1 MRSAW
6 IDLLMFANHEDK
18 QIIFDYKPII
28 VKRGQYLTS
37 VRKLSAR
44 WKWDKERTL
53 KYLRLLEQLGMITKD
68 SNNRRTLLTIEN
80 YEKYQDW
87 QDTEPPTT
95 PHTRR
100 TQDGHS
106 TATNNN
112 ENNENNE
119 NNKYSSS
126 FVTFWDCYPKKSDKG
141 QAYKCYKARLN
152 DGWSEEEFVVV
163 HYEELFVKDSK
174 GNILCYNPNTYESY
188 LYDGKSMT
196 KQFQIQMEDG
206 MPDMPTPN
214 IGKVFYPDG
223 KILVNYFYTKRG
235 AYNRF
240 GNMAIFD
247 KDYNLIVEGV
257 GGLREGEAPFL
268 PILQKGNQLITVLA
282 TDDAVGAVVP
292 GRSIQAQIVFHSMK

>member
-1 MRSAW
+1 MTKGWIAIHRKLQECDIWTSDQPFDMRSAW

-95 PHTRR
+95 PYTRR

-152 DGWSEEEFVVV
+152 DGWSEEELLIACQNYAAECKKDKRETRYIKNGSTFLSSTTPFTDYLKKGGSDIGRVTGDTRSD
-163 HYEELFVKDSK
+163 EERIAEEQVRR
-174 GNILCYNPNTYESY
+174 IES
-188 LYDGKSMT
+188 GEE
-196 KQFQIQMEDG
+196 EDER
-206 MPDMPTPN
+206 PFADMP
-214 IGKVFYPDG
+214 KVSG
-223 KILVNYFYTKRG
+223 
-235 AYNRF
+235 
-240 GNMAIFD
+240 
-247 KDYNLIVEGV
+247 
-257 GGLREGEAPFL
+257 
-268 PILQKGNQLITVLA
+268 
-282 TDDAVGAVVP
+282 
-292 GRSIQAQIVFHSMK
+292 